1 MKNLF
6 LKAILIIGLATTFVA
21 CSKDEETTTPAATIV
36 GTWEATSENS
46 KVTLNG
52 TLLQDSTLVYDAGEL
67 TVEFK
72 SNGLAIAT
80 FDGADSDTN
89 KYSLNG
95 SILTLVTM
103 DNVDT
108 TVFNNTSFTS
118 TNLVMGINDTQVNG
132 ANTIVSTFNI
142 NFKKK

>member
-6 LKAILIIGLATTFVA
+6 LKSILVLGLATTFVA

-36 GTWEATSENS
+36 GTWEATSENT
-46 KVTLNG
+46 KVSLNG
-52 TLLQDSTLVYDAGEL
+52 TVLQDDTTLYDAGEL
-67 TVEFK
+67 VVEFK
-72 SNGLAIAT
+72 SNGLAVAT
-80 FDGADSDTN
+80 FDGVDPDTN

-95 SILTLVTM
+95 SVLTLITL

-108 TVFNNTSFTS
+108 SVFNTTSFTS
-118 TNLVMGINDTQVNG
+118 SNLIMGMNETQVDG
-132 ANTIVSTFNI
+132 SNTIVSSYKI